1 MKKIAVLLTTVLTA
15 GMLAACG
22 QGKNAETTSAGVSD
36 VKTEADSV
44 PEAKPEK
51 DAITFKLGMVDPDG
65 SNFHKGALA
74 IAEEVNKAT
83 GGRITIQVFAGGQLG
98 NERDMYEG
106 AQMGTIDMF
115 TASNAVLTSFIPEMA
130 VLDQPFLFETA
141 DEAHRV
147 IDGTVGTL
155 IAEKTEEQK
164 IHTVGWMDV
173 GFRNIFST
181 RPVTSLEDMKNLKIR
196 TMENDLHIA
205 AFNAMGAIAT
215 PMASGDVFTGLQQG
229 TIDAAENLQKIEDF
243 ILVATFTVMVL
254 ASFAQ
259 VVNRN
264 IIHAGVSWLEELA
277 RYCMVYMALL
287 ATEAGLRDNTQIS
300 ITAITDKIH
309 GMTGRVVRIIS
320 KAVVAIFSG
329 VCFFSSFT
337 ILKTQL
343 SSGQVSPGLHLP
355 MAIPYF
361 ALTLSFGIITVIQ
374 AAALVCLVME
384 KAAEDQGKEDAS

>member
-155 IAEKTEEQK
+155 IAEKQK
-164 IHTVGWMDV
+164 SRKYIQWVGWM
-173 GFRNIFST
+173 
-181 RPVTSLEDMKNLKIR
+181 
-196 TMENDLHIA
+196 
-205 AFNAMGAIAT
+205 
-215 PMASGDVFTGLQQG
+215 
-229 TIDAAENLQKIEDF
+229 
-243 ILVATFTVMVL
+243 
-254 ASFAQ
+254 
-259 VVNRN
+259 
-264 IIHAGVSWLEELA
+264 
-277 RYCMVYMALL
+277 
-287 ATEAGLRDNTQIS
+287 
-300 ITAITDKIH
+300 
-309 GMTGRVVRIIS
+309 
-320 KAVVAIFSG
+320 
-329 VCFFSSFT
+329 
-337 ILKTQL
+337 
-343 SSGQVSPGLHLP
+343 
-355 MAIPYF
+355 
-361 ALTLSFGIITVIQ
+361 
-374 AAALVCLVME
+374 
-384 KAAEDQGKEDAS
+384 

>member
-15 GMLAACG
+15 GILAACG

-155 IAEKTEEQK
+155 IAEKNRRTEN
-164 IHTVGWMDV
+164 TY
-173 GFRNIFST
+173 
-181 RPVTSLEDMKNLKIR
+181 
-196 TMENDLHIA
+196 
-205 AFNAMGAIAT
+205 
-215 PMASGDVFTGLQQG
+215 SGLDGCRFPQ
-229 TIDAAENLQKIEDF
+229 
-243 ILVATFTVMVL
+243 
-254 ASFAQ
+254 
-259 VVNRN
+259 
-264 IIHAGVSWLEELA
+264 
-277 RYCMVYMALL
+277 YLL
-287 ATEAGLRDNTQIS
+287 NPS
-300 ITAITDKIH
+300 S
-309 GMTGRVVRIIS
+309 RI
-320 KAVVAIFSG
+320 
-329 VCFFSSFT
+329 
-337 ILKTQL
+337 
-343 SSGQVSPGLHLP
+343 PGG
-355 MAIPYF
+355 Y
-361 ALTLSFGIITVIQ
+361 
-374 AAALVCLVME
+374 E
-384 KAAEDQGKEDAS
+384 KS